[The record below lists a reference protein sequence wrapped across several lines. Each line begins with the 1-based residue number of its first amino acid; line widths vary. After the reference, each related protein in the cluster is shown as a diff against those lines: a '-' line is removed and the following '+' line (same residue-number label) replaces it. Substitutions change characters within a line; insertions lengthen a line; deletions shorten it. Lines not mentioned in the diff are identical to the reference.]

1 VEGKPKVS
9 QYKDRE
15 GNTQIDF
22 GVQVRGIELLS
33 AVVSETIP
41 ALTPKSTPDLSSQ
54 PMLTDTAETGTD
66 DLPF

>member
-41 ALTPKSTPDLSSQ
+41 ALTPKLTPDLSSQ
-54 PMLTDTAETGTD
+54 PVLTDTAQTGTD